1 MFHLY
6 VLTVKHR
13 KSESEW
19 LRNLLCGNN
28 EAIEMELNIFKA
40 KLSGSGR

>member
-6 VLTVKHR
+6 VLTVEHW
-13 KSESEW
+13 KSKSEW
-19 LRNLLCGNN
+19 LRNLCVNN